1 MPRHLR
7 LILSLLLAA
16 IAAIL
21 ALSPLM
27 LWRSARESAIREK
40 VFQTAIG
47 QMGEVLRGELIGN
60 RFESASWK
68 VDLPQNV
75 DEAFIETDLLPP
87 VRIWIRDAGLKPDFR
102 DFPVEGSAGYVAYVR
117 PNSDGVGYVTLVSV
131 AERNKALDELTKRF
145 WSITA
150 LIGAGTLVLGYVMS
164 GLALGP
170 ARRAMGDQQGFLADA
185 AHEMRTPLAVIMAS
199 SSQALARSRTS
210 EEYVRSLSEIRS
222 AAERASAGVNEM
234 LDLVRLQTG
243 QAIPRLGALRL
254 DLLAEE
260 IAASVRTENGEIIA
274 EPSDAVVVDADMA
287 LLRQAVENLV
297 RNAARRADRVELLTR
312 VEEREGVLEVIDNG
326 PGFDPAMLPKV
337 FERYQRGDR
346 RGEAGIGLA
355 IVKAIVSAHGGTV
368 TAANRPEGGASVS
381 MRIPLNRSVSSYRA
395 IR

>member
-1 MPRHLR
+1 MQRR
-7 LILSLLLAA
+7 TRWILAALFAA

-21 ALSPLM
+21 ALTPVA
-27 LWRSARESAIREK
+27 LWRAARDNAIRDDLLQSAVSQMED
-40 VFQTAIG
+40 VFH
-47 QMGEVLRGELIGN
+47 GELIGQ
-60 RFESASWK
+60 RVGTASWF
-68 VDLPQNV
+68 VNLNDGV
-75 DEAFIETDLLPP
+75 EEAFTESDLLPP
-87 VRIWIRDAGLKPDFR
+87 VKNWMRDAQGQPDFR
-102 DFPVEGSAGYVAYVR
+102 DYPVEGSDGYVAYVR
-117 PNSDGVGYVTLVSV
+117 PTAEGAGFVTLVSV
-131 AERNKALDELTKRF
+131 AERNAALARLTSRF
-145 WSITA
+145 WSIVA
-150 LIGAGTLVLGYVMS
+150 LIGGASLVLGYVVA

-222 AAERASAGVNEM
+222 AAERASSGVNEM

-260 IAASVRTENGEIIA
+260 IAASVRPEGAEIIA

-297 RNAARRADRVELLTR
+297 RNAARRATRVEMLTR
-312 VEEREGVLEVIDNG
+312 VDDRDGVLEVIDDG
-326 PGFDPAMLPKV
+326 PGFDPAILPRV

-355 IVKAIVSAHGGTV
+355 IVKAIVSAHGGTAS
-368 TAANRPEGGASVS
+368 AANRPQGGASVS
-381 MRIPLNRSVSSYRA
+381 IRIPLNRTVTA
-395 IR
+395 P